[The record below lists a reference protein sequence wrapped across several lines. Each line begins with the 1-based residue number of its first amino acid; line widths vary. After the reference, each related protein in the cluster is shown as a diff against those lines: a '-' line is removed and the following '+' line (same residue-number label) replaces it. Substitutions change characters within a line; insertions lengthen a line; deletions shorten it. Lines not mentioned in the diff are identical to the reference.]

1 MRPWAAEA
9 SQKFN
14 KYLIGDILS
23 VTPLEIGL
31 LALVLLGVVLLW
43 CLSSNRLMLAAVHPA
58 LASSRGISVRRN
70 ETLFT
75 VCIAVVV
82 TLAMSWVG
90 LMVINSLLVLPA
102 ASARNVARNLRQYH
116 LLSVLG
122 ALGCSL
128 AGLCHG
134 LLRRM
139 LGGAAI
145 ALYLALYFTV
155 TFCMRKSR
163 A

>member
-1 MRPWAAEA
+1 
-9 SQKFN
+9 
-14 KYLIGDILS
+14 
-23 VTPLEIGL
+23 
-31 LALVLLGVVLLW
+31 
-43 CLSSNRLMLAAVHPA
+43 
-58 LASSRGISVRRN
+58 
-70 ETLFT
+70 
-75 VCIAVVV
+75 
-82 TLAMSWVG
+82 
-90 LMVINSLLVLPA
+90 MVINSLLVLPA

-128 AGLCHG
+128 AGLVTAYYAGCSA
-134 LLRRM
+134 
-139 LGGAAI
+139 GAAI